1 MQGRASKDS
10 RCENAVIAMKI
21 SMKISLLGLGLI
33 VTVLPTAV
41 MLAFISL
48 MGVDIDKVAARE
60 FKNISLDSARQVAV
74 DIRQMCDII
83 RLFDESYSQGVRSAV
98 VSALEEFGP
107 ARLGSDEISV
117 EAKNQYNP
125 LQKIEARVK
134 KFYFGD
140 THVDPFVPLDSPQ
153 NKLGSVLL
161 RLKDNL
167 KCDFTI
173 FQKINDSKNML
184 RLCSTLN
191 SEGASPS
198 AMTYFPETGKSGD
211 GNTAFSYVLS
221 GRGYSGIMEVG
232 LATLSA
238 NYFPIFDK
246 NGEVIGAVFYGTR
259 KNSIAE
265 LEKYLRSYNLSLNS
279 NSRIWIIDNSNEK
292 NPVIKT
298 SLDNSFAG
306 VPLSS
311 DMLGG
316 RKKYLYDALSK
327 AKSLRSNEIVSENI
341 ADSGEGVPSGKRIIT
356 YTYYRPWNWVIGAIS
371 TADAYNGSL
380 ESISLQ
386 ISRLKREIVGVG
398 IFFTAL
404 ALGLSWFFASKMAR
418 PLKLMT
424 RVARAQ
430 ARGDM
435 QSAED
440 LLSNSSSA
448 GRGGITEFIR
458 LFDALLS
465 MTRNI
470 SKIISSVKRTGEYTA
485 RRGMQISAA
494 ATRLESMSQAEN
506 DAITKVSKK
515 GKQIALSY
523 DSLNKTA
530 KNSVRGV
537 SKTLFRTRL
546 ANSSLNILKQ
556 NCDILSGVSEK
567 LIGQLDAITKNVDG
581 ITNVATAINNVSV
594 KTNLLSLNASIE
606 AERAGELGL
615 GFAVVARRIRKLA
628 DQTSAASEKIEKN
641 VRLMQSSVNSSVIE
655 IDTFA
660 SKIRTSSRII
670 LETAVSLSRV
680 IGDVE
685 SLGPKFENISDILH
699 LFQNVS
705 ELRVYIWKKR
715 LIYALKKRI
724 RHYYK
729 PCKNYFAKKVLMKFR
744 LASYATV
751 PKYDAPLFI
760 NILPIKVN
768 YWLI

>member
-191 SEGASPS
+191 SEDASSPS

-440 LLSNSSSA
+440 LLSSSSSA

-546 ANSSLNILKQ
+546 ANSSLNVLKQ

-567 LIGQLDAITKNVDG
+567 LIGQLDAITKNVGG

-685 SLGPKFENISDILH
+685 SLGPKFENISESIASLS
-699 LFQNVS
+699 QSARNIS
-705 ELRVYIWKKR
+705 ATMEEITSSTARSREK
-715 LIYALKKRI
+715 
-724 RHYYK
+724 
-729 PCKNYFAKKVLMKFR
+729 FAAFKSATSDLDLTSKVLISEVSRFR
-744 LASYATV
+744 TRDSHAGED
-751 PKYDAPLFI
+751 K
-760 NILPIKVN
+760 K
-768 YWLI
+768 

>member
-1 MQGRASKDS
+1 MQGRTSKDS

-191 SEGASPS
+191 SEDASPS

-448 GRGGITEFIR
+448 GRGGITDFIR

-546 ANSSLNILKQ
+546 ANSSLNVLKQ

-567 LIGQLDAITKNVDG
+567 LIGQLDAITKNVGG

-685 SLGPKFENISDILH
+685 SLGPKFENISESIASLS
-699 LFQNVS
+699 QSARNIS
-705 ELRVYIWKKR
+705 ATMEEITSSTARSREK
-715 LIYALKKRI
+715 
-724 RHYYK
+724 
-729 PCKNYFAKKVLMKFR
+729 FAAFKSATSDLDLTSKVLISEVSRFR
-744 LASYATV
+744 TRDSHAGED
-751 PKYDAPLFI
+751 K
-760 NILPIKVN
+760 K
-768 YWLI
+768 